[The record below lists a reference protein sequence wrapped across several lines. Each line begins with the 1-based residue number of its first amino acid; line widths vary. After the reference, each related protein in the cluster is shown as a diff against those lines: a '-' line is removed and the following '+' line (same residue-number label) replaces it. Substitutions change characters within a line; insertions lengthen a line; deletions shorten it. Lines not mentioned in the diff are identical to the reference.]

1 MSTKL
6 KYAIV
11 CGFLTALLAVSCGED
26 NPVAGNDGP
35 PPEPSLL
42 PAIPVPLS
50 PDDPLPARSAE
61 VNVGL
66 SSPLGTF
73 APVVEQM
80 CQMKDDATMVWST
93 ENRRLRLVCGD
104 GIRAEAMCDAAASD
118 RCYIAESPRLL
129 HKRYWKRLKQVVMD
143 PGTEYSHA
151 ETVTYGSSTTNTV
164 SQSFSQTIGVEVS
177 ASGGWGPFSAEV
189 KASYSQTTTRE
200 EVNSVTFSEE
210 SSFTDT
216 YSVASDPSRTIVF
229 GLWQLVDVFVLV
241 DAQKTLIH
249 ESDTL
254 HYVVLPEIAAVEFLN
269 KDVIYQSVTRF
280 DSVP

>member
-1 MSTKL
+1 MRK
-6 KYAIV
+6 AIPQLMI
-11 CGFLTALLAVSCGED
+11 CGVLTALLVVNCSD
-26 NPVAGNDGP
+26 SPTSTGNNNP
-35 PPEPSLL
+35 PPEPSYL
-42 PAIPVPLS
+42 PAVPVPSS
-50 PDDPLPARSAE
+50 PSDPLPARSAE

-66 SSPLGTF
+66 SSPLRMF
-73 APVVEQM
+73 VPMVEQM
-80 CQMKDDATMVWST
+80 CQMMDDGTMAWST
-93 ENRRLRLVCGD
+93 ENRRLELVCGD
-104 GIRAEAMCDAAASD
+104 GLLAEAMCDPAPAERTYVAA
-118 RCYIAESPRLL
+118 SPRLL

-143 PGTEYSHA
+143 PGTDYSHA
-151 ETVTYGSSTTNTV
+151 ETVTYGSSTTNTQ

-216 YSVASDPSRTIVF
+216 YSVASDPTKTIVF

-241 DAQKTLIH
+241 DAKKTAIH
-249 ESDTL
+249 QSETL
-254 HYVVLPEIAAVEFLN
+254 NYVVIPEIPAVEFLN

-280 DSVP
+280 DPAP